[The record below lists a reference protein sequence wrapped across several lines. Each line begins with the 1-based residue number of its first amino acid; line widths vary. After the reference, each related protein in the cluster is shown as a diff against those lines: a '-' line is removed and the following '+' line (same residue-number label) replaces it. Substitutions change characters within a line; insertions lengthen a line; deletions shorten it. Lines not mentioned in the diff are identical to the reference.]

1 LRGDRDCPSIRSLQ
15 RAINLPEGRVPAQ
28 AVRGRLSL
36 EEIAMDALQALL
48 TIEEVRAVKARYCRC
63 LDTKDWE
70 GFAALFT
77 DDAVMDVREDTGSP
91 PITGI
96 AAIVAQVRFA
106 VDDAATSHQ
115 VHTPEITLDGPDGAC
130 GVWAMQ
136 DRVVWQAGK
145 SPVPGVASITGYGQY
160 HESYR
165 REDGVWKIAA
175 LRLSRFHVDMH
186 PG

>member
-1 LRGDRDCPSIRSLQ
+1 
-15 RAINLPEGRVPAQ
+15 
-28 AVRGRLSL
+28 
-36 EEIAMDALQALL
+36 MDALQTLL
-48 TIEEVRAVKARYCRC
+48 AIDDIRAVKARYCRL
-63 LDTKDWE
+63 LDTKDWS

-77 DDAVMDVREDTGSP
+77 DDAVMDVSEDTGNP

-96 AAIVAQVRFA
+96 PAIVAQVRFA

-115 VHTPEITLDGPDGAC
+115 VHTPEITLAGNDTAL

-136 DRVVWQAGK
+136 DRVVWREGL
-145 SPVPGVASITGYGQY
+145 SPIPGVASITGYGQY

-165 REDGVWKIAA
+165 REGGEWKIAA

-186 PG
+186 TA

>member
-1 LRGDRDCPSIRSLQ
+1 MNP
-15 RAINLPEGRVPAQ
+15 
-28 AVRGRLSL
+28 L
-36 EEIAMDALQALL
+36 ETLL
-48 TIEEVRAVKARYCRC
+48 TIEDIRAVKAHYCRS
-63 LDTKDWE
+63 LDTKDWV

-96 AAIVAQVRFA
+96 AAIIAQVRFA

-115 VHTPEITLDGPDGAC
+115 VHTPEITLDGPVNAR

-136 DRVVWQAGK
+136 DRVVWQPGK
-145 SPVPGVASITGYGQY
+145 SPIPGVASITGFGQY

-165 REDGVWKIAA
+165 REGGDWKIAA

>member
-1 LRGDRDCPSIRSLQ
+1 
-15 RAINLPEGRVPAQ
+15 
-28 AVRGRLSL
+28 
-36 EEIAMDALQALL
+36 MDALNNLL
-48 TIEEVRAVKARYCRC
+48 AIEDIRAVKARYCRL
-63 LDTKDWE
+63 LDSKDWA

-77 DDAVMDVREDTGSP
+77 EDAVMDVREDTGNP

-115 VHTPEITLDGPDGAC
+115 VHTPEISFDDEDSAA

-136 DRVVWQAGK
+136 DRVVWQPGK
-145 SPVPGVASITGYGQY
+145 SPIPGVASITGYGQY
-160 HESYR
+160 HETYR
-165 REDGVWKIAA
+165 REGDVWKIAA

-186 PG
+186 AV